1 MKLIIEF
8 ENTPDNVEAV
18 QGFFDTM
25 HNEFTTI
32 DVDALSVDGWAEG
45 MTGMQLANATI
56 KIQNEDP

>member
-8 ENTPDNVEAV
+8 ENTPDNIEAV

-32 DVDALSVDGWAEG
+32 DVDALSADGWAEG
-45 MTGMQLANATI
+45 MTGMQLTGAII
-56 KIQNEDP
+56 KIQDKEI